1 MTIQQAPRAGARPTR
16 TLAAAAALAALAVLS
31 GCRAGPALPP
41 SSGDGAPG
49 LNASG
54 QQRSFSPE
62 ELVETAA
69 QTRTALKLGG
79 TVLDHAQLA
88 AQGEAAV
95 PALFAQPGPA
105 ECAAVTAPS
114 TATGLDAAAAALIL
128 APSDSRARNTA
139 VGLKSHADPGA
150 AAAEAK
156 ALAEGAAACA
166 RYDAALGGQRVPVV
180 AAAAD
185 PGTSA
190 DGVMVT
196 ATASVPD
203 PSGGSTPQQR
213 GVVHAVAVKGTV
225 TVEVLLVDA
234 RPDDAAAAVRAYVD
248 MAFAR
253 LPL

>member
-1 MTIQQAPRAGARPTR
+1 MRPGATLAVVVG
-16 TLAAAAALAALAVLS
+16 TLLAAAALS
-31 GCRAGPALPP
+31 GCRAGAALPP
-41 SSGDGAPG
+41 SSGDAGPG

-54 QQRSFSPE
+54 QQRSFSAE

-79 TVLDHAQLA
+79 TVLDHATLA

-95 PALFAQPGPA
+95 PALFAQPAPA
-105 ECAAVTAPS
+105 DCAAVTSPS
-114 TATGLDAAAAALIL
+114 TAKGLDRAAAALIL
-128 APSDSRARNTA
+128 APSDNRARNTA

-156 ALAEGAAACA
+156 AFAERASACA
-166 RYDAALGGQRVPVV
+166 RYEVSLGAQRVPV
-180 AAAAD
+180 AAAVAD
-185 PGTSA
+185 PGASA

-203 PSGGSTPQQR
+203 LSGGSTPQQLS
-213 GVVHAVAVKGTV
+213 VVHALVAKGTV
-225 TVEVLLVDA
+225 TVEVLLVGA
-234 RPDDAAAAVRAYVD
+234 RPDDADATVRAYAD
-248 MAFAR
+248 MALAR

>member
-1 MTIQQAPRAGARPTR
+1 MLT
-16 TLAAAAALAALAVLS
+16 
-31 GCRAGPALPP
+31 GCRAGAALPP
-41 SSGDGAPG
+41 SSGDAGPG

-54 QQRSFSPE
+54 QQRTFSAE

-79 TVLDHAQLA
+79 TVLDHAALA

-95 PALFAQPGPA
+95 PALFTQPGPA
-105 ECAAVTAPS
+105 ECGTVTSPS
-114 TATGLDAAAAALIL
+114 TARGLDAAAAALIL

-139 VGLKSHADPGA
+139 VGLKSHADVGA

-156 ALAEGAAACA
+156 ALADRAAACA
-166 RYDAALGGQRVPVV
+166 RYEVSLGGGRVPVTST
-180 AAAAD
+180 AAD
-185 PGTSA
+185 PGAAA

-203 PSGGSTPQQR
+203 PAGGSTPQQLS
-213 GVVHAVAVKGTV
+213 VVHALLAKGTV

-234 RPDDAAAAVRAYVD
+234 RPDDAAAAVRAYAD